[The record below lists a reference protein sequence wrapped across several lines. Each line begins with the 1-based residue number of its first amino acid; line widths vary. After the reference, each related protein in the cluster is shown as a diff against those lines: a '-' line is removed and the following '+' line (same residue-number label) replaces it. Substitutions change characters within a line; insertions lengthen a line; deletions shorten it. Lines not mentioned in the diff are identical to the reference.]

1 MPANFAN
8 KISKQRP
15 LSSKSAANQRHELP
29 LNVEQLDSL
38 QRAFESDRGRIINS
52 AALRRLQQKTQVF
65 PLERNAAVRS
75 RLTHS
80 LEVQQVGR
88 FIVQSI
94 FKLLGDKAVDYG
106 LAGLSH
112 QVESLVEMAC
122 LLHDIGNPPFG
133 HLGEAAI
140 NRWFAARLP
149 KFKPA
154 IADTPSSD
162 TPSSDTSSSDNQSAD
177 TKSAAQALW
186 QLIAT
191 ELAHYEGNAQ
201 GIRIVASLQQ
211 MNLTFSQSACILK
224 YTRPASL
231 PTAEIPA
238 QLSYLMKKPGF
249 YLTEQAF
256 VSAQN
261 QALGVAPFHRHPLAY
276 VMEAADDISYCLA
289 DIEDAVEK
297 VILSLSQ
304 VADLLKSRYAA
315 CYPELAS
322 NALPLIQGLGQP
334 RAFAD
339 IIDAALDKAT
349 AQGGNTVYEFFI
361 QLRVGFVHPLVQHA
375 ARQFVQQIDAVCAGS
390 LNRALLEDHSQYH
403 QITRT
408 FKAVALAHVF
418 SHSEVETLEIQG
430 FNIISGLLDVFAP
443 LLELPQQAFADLL
456 AGNLKGYPLEQR
468 LLHRLPK
475 KYLQQYQLTLAAGL
489 PPTLLQQLPTA
500 EPTDAALQ
508 RIYEFYL
515 RTRLLQDH
523 IGGMTDHFAADEYQ
537 TLVLCR

>member
-15 LSSKSAANQRHELP
+15 LSSKTAPPAQTGTP
-29 LNVEQLDSL
+29 CTAEQLDNL

-94 FKLLGDKAVDYG
+94 FKLLGERAGDYG
-106 LAGLSH
+106 LQGLQH

-140 NRWFAARLP
+140 NRWFAAHLP
-149 KFKPA
+149 ALQPQTA
-154 IADTPSSD
+154 NDDAT
-162 TPSSDTSSSDNQSAD
+162 A
-177 TKSAAQALW
+177 ALW
-186 QLIAT
+186 QLVST
-191 ELAHYEGNAQ
+191 ELSHYEGNAQ

-211 MNLTFSQSACILK
+211 MNLTYSQSACILK

-231 PTAEIPA
+231 NPADIPA
-238 QLSYLMKKPGF
+238 HLSYLMKKPGF
-249 YLTEQAF
+249 YLTEQNF
-256 VSAQN
+256 VAAQQ
-261 QALGVAPFHRHPLAY
+261 QALGILPYHRHPLAY

-297 VILSLSQ
+297 DILTLQQ
-304 VADLLKSRYAA
+304 VANLLCTRFAA
-315 CYPELAS
+315 CYPTLSVSE
-322 NALPLIQGLGQP
+322 LPLIAGLGKP
-334 RAFAD
+334 RTFHD
-339 IIDAALDKAT
+339 IIQSALDKAST
-349 AQGGNTVYEFFI
+349 HAGNAVYEFFI

-375 ARQFVQQIDAVCAGS
+375 ARQFLTEIDAVAAGS
-390 LNRALLEDHSQYH
+390 LNRALLEDESPYH

-408 FKAVALAHVF
+408 FKAVALEHVF
-418 SHSEVETLEIQG
+418 RHSEVETLEIQG
-430 FNIISGLLDVFAP
+430 FTIISGLLDVFAP
-443 LLELPQQAFADLL
+443 LLALSDTDFAALL
-456 AGNLKGYPLEQR
+456 SGKLKGYPLEQR

-475 KYLQQYQLTLAAGL
+475 KYLQSYQQALQQLHNDGLAPA
-489 PPTLLQQLPTA
+489 LLQQLPGA
-500 EPTDAALQ
+500 ASDDAALR

-515 RTRLLQDH
+515 RCRLLQDH

>member
-1 MPANFAN
+1 MPANFAS

-15 LSSKSAANQRHELP
+15 LSSKTSSQPPGDSPYSSEY
-29 LNVEQLDSL
+29 LDSL

-94 FKLLGDKAVDYG
+94 FKLLGERAAAYG
-106 LAGLSH
+106 LQGLQH

-140 NRWFAARLP
+140 NRWFDRTLASLR
-149 KFKPA
+149 PA
-154 IADTPSSD
+154 LADTD
-162 TPSSDTSSSDNQSAD
+162 Q
-177 TKSAAQALW
+177 AAAALW
-186 QLIAT
+186 QLVST

-201 GIRIVASLQQ
+201 GIRIVATLQQ
-211 MNLTFSQSACILK
+211 MNLTYSQTACILK

-231 PTAEIPA
+231 DHDAIPPA
-238 QLSYLMKKPGF
+238 LSYLMKKPGF

-256 VSAQN
+256 IEALQ
-261 QALGVAPFHRHPLAY
+261 QALGMLPQHRHPLAY

-297 VILSLSQ
+297 GILTLTQ
-304 VADLLKSRYAA
+304 VADLLSARFAA
-315 CYPELAS
+315 CYPTLPVEEL
-322 NALPLIQGLGQP
+322 PQIEGLGKP
-334 RAFAD
+334 RAFHD
-339 IIDAALDKAT
+339 IIRFALHKANEHDSN
-349 AQGGNTVYEFFI
+349 AVYEFFI

-375 ARQFVQQIDAVCAGS
+375 ARQFVGEIDAVCAGR
-390 LNRALLEDHSQYH
+390 LNRALLEDNSPYH

-408 FKAVALAHVF
+408 FKAVALQHVF

-430 FNIISGLLDVFAP
+430 FTIISGLLDVFAP
-443 LLELPQQAFADLL
+443 LLRLPQHAFADLL
-456 AGNLKGYPLEQR
+456 DGRLKGHPLEQR

-475 KYLQQYQLTLAAGL
+475 KYLLQYQQALSAGV
-489 PPTLLQQLPTA
+489 PATVQKTLLQLLPA
-500 EPTDAALQ
+500 GASVNVDTDA
-508 RIYEFYL
+508 ITSVYEIYL
-515 RTRLLQDH
+515 RCRLLQDH
-523 IGGMTDHFAADEYQ
+523 LGGMTDHFAADEYQ